1 MKTIKSLSL
10 FAIISL
16 IAFSCSKENK
26 ESNDV
31 EVHVVDDNQMHQ
43 QMSVGNKL
51 DVEVVNE
58 LDPICGMDNATHLKD
73 TANYK
78 GKTYGFCN
86 TMCKEKFL
94 ENPTQY
100 VNE

>member
-1 MKTIKSLSL
+1 MKTLHILTIFTASIFLTT
-10 FAIISL
+10 A
-16 IAFSCSKENK
+16 CTKENNK
-26 ESNDV
+26 EIEINV
-31 EVHVVDDNQMHQ
+31 ADDHQANQTTNAPLN
-43 QMSVGNKL
+43 VK
-51 DVEVVNE
+51 VVNE
-58 LDPICGMDNATHLKD
+58 LDPICGMENAIHLKD

-94 ENPTQY
+94 ESPEEY

>member
-1 MKTIKSLSL
+1 MKKITLFSLTALSFL
-10 FAIISL
+10 TV
-16 IAFSCSKENK
+16 SCSNESKSMDEKEI
-26 ESNDV
+26 
-31 EVHVVDDNQMHQ
+31 EVKVADETPDGHMAA
-43 QMSVGNKL
+43 GKKL
-51 DVEVVNE
+51 DVKVVNE

-78 GKTYGFCN
+78 GNTYGFCN

-94 ENPTQY
+94 EHPEQY

>member
-1 MKTIKSLSL
+1 MKTITLLSITA
-10 FAIISL
+10 FSL
-16 IAFSCSKENK
+16 IAFSCSKDQNT
-26 ESNDV
+26 SNDV
-31 EVHVVDDNQMHQ
+31 EVTVAEDHPTEAMTK
-43 QMSVGNKL
+43 GNKL
-51 DVEVVNE
+51 NVEVVNE

-94 ENPTQY
+94 ENPEEY